1 MNTLYSV
8 WQNICFE
15 LLHCWIIWLRLS
27 VIVLSQKI
35 ARMAS
40 LALLQIFGCA
50 LKYYLTT
57 LVAGFGPKV
66 DNPIGTLYHLHVM
79 LHNYYGVAIGYQR
92 VECLKQTVY
101 IMEMKTRCRLI
112 ENEHY
117 LFGIVVFGKERCE
130 FDTLALTSRKGG

>member
-92 VECLKQTVY
+92 IECLKQTVY
-101 IMEMKTRCRLI
+101 IMEMKTGSWLI
-112 ENEHY
+112 KNKKDIP
-117 LFGIVVFGKERCE
+117 G
-130 FDTLALTSRKGG
+130 TLLA